1 MGNEEE
7 CSPVGSQPNGAAER
21 IGVKL
26 PRAIHRWDVTP
37 RRAIALQ
44 RELAGGVVRRTTR
57 RRFQRVAGAD
67 IALTPDGARCVA
79 GVVVWDAIAQQVI
92 EEVTATRRLTFPYV
106 PGLLSFREAPAVLA
120 AIRKLKTE
128 PDAFLFDG
136 QGYAHPRRLG
146 LACHVGLFID
156 RPSVGCAKS
165 RLTGEHA
172 APGTARGATVPLYDG
187 DERIGAV
194 VRTRPNVTPVYV
206 SVGHRMDLERAVE
219 LVLACANRYRLPE
232 PTRLADQ
239 LVGRLRY
246 SC

>member
-1 MGNEEE
+1 M
-7 CSPVGSQPNGAAER
+7 
-21 IGVKL
+21 KL
-26 PRAIHRWDVTP
+26 PKAIHRWDMTP

-44 RELAGGVVRRTTR
+44 HELAGRVVLRTTR
-57 RRFQRVAGAD
+57 RRFRRVAGAD
-67 IALTPDGARCVA
+67 IALTPDGTRCVA
-79 GVVVWDAIAQQVI
+79 GVVVWDAMTQQVI
-92 EEVTATRRLTFPYV
+92 EEVTATRRVTFPYV

-165 RLTGEHA
+165 RLTGDHA
-172 APGTARGATVPLYDG
+172 APGAVRGSTVPLYDG

-194 VRTRPNVTPVYV
+194 VRTRPNVRPVYV
-206 SVGHRMDLERAVE
+206 SVGHRMDLEKAVE